1 MFPLEGNIFPK
12 LNKIVLH
19 AKLCASTS
27 TEYVFI
33 TGKIDFTA
41 KKNVLRKIVVTVKNM
56 FPLVGYMLPLLRT
69 IFSTDRNMYF
79 RQ

>member
-41 KKNVLRKIVVTVKNM
+41 KKCTEKNSC
-56 FPLVGYMLPLLRT
+56 Y
-69 IFSTDRNMYF
+69 S
-79 RQ
+79 